1 LVSDRRRELEL
12 TASFHNPK
20 LLTDSDCFVAKNE
33 RFAVGS
39 KFSEL
44 KRGREAIFVG
54 RELRWLGI
62 CTLILGG
69 TILCVGVG
77 VAVGVWTNSVDLGI
91 SVMSGLAT
99 LFTCIEAFAFW
110 VYK

>member
-1 LVSDRRRELEL
+1 MVSDRRRDPEL

-20 LLTDSDCFVAKNE
+20 LLSDSDCFVARNE

-39 KFSEL
+39 GFSEL
-44 KRGREAIFVG
+44 KRGREAIFIG

-62 CTLILGG
+62 CALILSG

-77 VAVGVWTNSVDLGI
+77 VAVGVSTNSVDLGI

-99 LFTCIEAFAFW
+99 LFTCVEAFAFW

>member
-1 LVSDRRRELEL
+1 V
-12 TASFHNPK
+12 K
-20 LLTDSDCFVAKNE
+20 INE

-39 KFSEL
+39 GFL
-44 KRGREAIFVG
+44 GFQRGREAIFIG

-62 CTLILGG
+62 CALILSG

-77 VAVGVWTNSVDLGI
+77 VGVGVWTKNVDLGI
-91 SVMSGLAT
+91 EITSSLAT
-99 LFTCIEAFAFW
+99 LLACIEAFAFW

>member
-1 LVSDRRRELEL
+1 VISWFQIEDGIRSSQHRFTIQSFCLIL
-12 TASFHNPK
+12 TA
-20 LLTDSDCFVAKNE
+20 LWQGM
-33 RFAVGS
+33 RGS
-39 KFSEL
+39 RL
-44 KRGREAIFVG
+44 GREAIFIG

-62 CTLILGG
+62 CALILSG

-77 VAVGVWTNSVDLGI
+77 VAVGVSTNSVDLGI

-99 LFTCIEAFAFW
+99 LFTCVEAFAFW